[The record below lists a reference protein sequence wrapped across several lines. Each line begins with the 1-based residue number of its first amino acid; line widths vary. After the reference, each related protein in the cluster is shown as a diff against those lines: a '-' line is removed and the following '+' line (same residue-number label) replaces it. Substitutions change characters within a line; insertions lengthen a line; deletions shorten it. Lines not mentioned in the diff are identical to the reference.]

1 MRTLPTV
8 MVQVLAPFVPLFSE
22 RVWRHALVLLTGTI
36 LAPGR
41 RTVTAALHVMG
52 LGQSKQFHRYHRV
65 LNRAKWSGREAAR
78 VLLGLL
84 VEAFAPDGPLVVG
97 VDETLERRWGKKIAA
112 KGIYRDPVHSSHEH
126 FVKASALRWV
136 CLMLLVPIPWAGRVW
151 ALPFLS
157 VLAPS
162 ERYAAERGKRH
173 KKLTDWARQSLLLV
187 RRWWPER
194 EIVAVTDSG
203 YAAIALLSRL
213 ARLPKPIVTVTRLRL
228 DAALYE
234 PAPPRRV
241 GQIGRP
247 RLKGKRLPNLA
258 AVAEDP
264 SVVWRPVTVAEWYG
278 GGERNVEVVSKTA
291 VWYHTGLPP
300 VPLRWVLIRDPQGA
314 FATQALLCTDLHAD
328 PEQILS
334 WFVLRWKLEV
344 TFQEVRRHLGVETQR
359 QWSEKAIRRTT
370 PALLGLFSLVTLIAH
385 QRMRQTAGGAV
396 RQAAWYHKAYPTFA
410 DALALV
416 RKELWVQEATFYR
429 SFQEADTVKVPRALV
444 ECLTE
449 TLCYAA

>member
-1 MRTLPTV
+1 
-8 MVQVLAPFVPLFSE
+8 
-22 RVWRHALVLLTGTI
+22 
-36 LAPGR
+36 
-41 RTVTAALHVMG
+41 
-52 LGQSKQFHRYHRV
+52 
-65 LNRAKWSGREAAR
+65 

-84 VEAFAPDGPLVVG
+84 VETFVPDGEPLVVG
-97 VDETLERRWGKKIAA
+97 VDETLEGRWGKKIAA
-112 KGIYRDPVHSSHEH
+112 KGIYRDPVRSSREH
-126 FVKASALRWV
+126 FVQSSALRWV

-151 ALPFLS
+151 AVPFLS

-194 EIVAVTDSG
+194 EIVAVADSG

-213 ARLPKPIVTVTRLRL
+213 ARLSKPITMVTRLRL

-234 PAPPRRV
+234 PAPPRRA
-241 GQIGRP
+241 GQMGRP

-258 AVAEDP
+258 VVAEDP
-264 SVVWRPVTVAEWYG
+264 SVVWRTITVAEWYG
-278 GGERNVEVVSKTA
+278 GEERAVEVASKTA
-291 VWYHTGLPP
+291 LWYHTGLPP
-300 VPLRWVLIRDPQGA
+300 VPLRWVLVRDPQGA
-314 FATQALLCTDLHAD
+314 FATQALLCTDLHAA
-328 PEQILS
+328 PERILS

-359 QWSEKAIRRTT
+359 QWSELAIRRTT
-370 PALLGLFSLVTLIAH
+370 PALMGLFSLVALFAH
-385 QRMRQTAGGAV
+385 KRMAQTAGAV
-396 RQAAWYHKAYPTFA
+396 RQAAWYHKTYPTFS

-416 RKELWVQEATFYR
+416 RKELWAQATFQG
-429 SFQEADTVKVPRALV
+429 SPGEADMVKVPRALV